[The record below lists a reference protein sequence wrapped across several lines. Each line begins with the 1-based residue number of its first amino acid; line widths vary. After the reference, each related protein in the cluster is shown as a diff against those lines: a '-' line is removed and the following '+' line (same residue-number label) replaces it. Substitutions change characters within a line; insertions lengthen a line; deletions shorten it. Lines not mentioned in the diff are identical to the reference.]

1 MKINSDLE
9 RIGDQAVNVAENV
22 VKILPHPPLKPLIDI
37 PRMAEIAEKMTRDAL
52 DSFVRRDPALARDV
66 LRRDD
71 EVDQLK
77 DQVFRELLTYMMADP
92 GTIQRALVPDPDQP
106 QPGAGRRPRH
116 QHRGGRDLPGGGEGR
131 APPPSRGG
139 EGLMKDRASARTAPP
154 RRPRAGRPPTP
165 GAGCCSSRTTRDIGE
180 AISYQLEKVGLQVKV
195 AKTGEEGLEAVRRGV
210 DLVLLD
216 LNLPGMDGLEVCRMI
231 RRQTTTAHVPIIIV
245 SARAD
250 EVDRVLGLEMGADDY
265 MVKPFS
271 LKELAARCRVAL
283 RRNGGAGGDA
293 PQGYR
298 DENFEV
304 EFDSYI
310 VRYQGQEIRLTH
322 KEFELFRYM
331 VERAGRVLTR
341 ERLLERVWG
350 YESDV
355 ETRSIDAHIRRLRL
369 KLGPARNHVETVVGL
384 GYRFVK

>member
-1 MKINSDLE
+1 VRAE
-9 RIGDQAVNVAENV
+9 RAVRTTTA
-22 VKILPHPPLKPLIDI
+22 
-37 PRMAEIAEKMTRDAL
+37 
-52 DSFVRRDPALARDV
+52 
-66 LRRDD
+66 
-71 EVDQLK
+71 
-77 DQVFRELLTYMMADP
+77 
-92 GTIQRALVPDPDQP
+92 
-106 QPGAGRRPRH
+106 
-116 QHRGGRDLPGGGEGR
+116 
-131 APPPSRGG
+131 APPP
-139 EGLMKDRASARTAPP
+139 DT
-154 RRPRAGRPPTP
+154 RRRVLLIEDDA
-165 GAGCCSSRTTRDIGE
+165 DIAE
-180 AISYQLEKVGLQVKV
+180 AIGYQLEKVGLSVKV
-195 AKTGEEGLEAVRRGV
+195 ARTGEEGLEAVRRGA

-231 RRQTTTAHVPIIIV
+231 RRQQTTAHLPIIIV
-245 SARAD
+245 SARGD

-265 MVKPFS
+265 LVKPFS

-283 RRNGGAGGDA
+283 RRTGPAGEP

-304 EFDSYI
+304 EFDSYLL
-310 VRYQGQEIRLTH
+310 RYRGEEVRLTH

-355 ETRSIDAHIRRLRL
+355 DTRSIDAHIRRLRL
-369 KLGPARNHVETVVGL
+369 KLGPARNHIETIVGL

>member
-1 MKINSDLE
+1 MKADRITAPEPAAAPAPDNRRRVLLIEDDSD
-9 RIGDQAVNVAENV
+9 
-22 VKILPHPPLKPLIDI
+22 
-37 PRMAEIAEKMTRDAL
+37 IAEA
-52 DSFVRRDPALARDV
+52 
-66 LRRDD
+66 
-71 EVDQLK
+71 
-77 DQVFRELLTYMMADP
+77 
-92 GTIQRALVPDPDQP
+92 
-106 QPGAGRRPRH
+106 
-116 QHRGGRDLPGGGEGR
+116 
-131 APPPSRGG
+131 
-139 EGLMKDRASARTAPP
+139 
-154 RRPRAGRPPTP
+154 
-165 GAGCCSSRTTRDIGE
+165 IG
-180 AISYQLEKVGLQVKV
+180 YQLEKVGLQMKV
-195 AKTGEEGLEAVRRGV
+195 ARTGEEGLEAVRRGV

-231 RRQTTTAHVPIIIV
+231 RRQNTTAHVPIIIV

-265 MVKPFS
+265 VVKPFS
-271 LKELAARCRVAL
+271 LKELAARCKVAL
-283 RRNGGAGGDA
+283 RRVMGTGEA

-310 VRYQGQEIRLTH
+310 ARYRGEEIRLTH

-331 VERAGRVLTR
+331 LERAGRVLTR

-369 KLGPARNHVETVVGL
+369 KLGSARDHVETVVGL

>member
-1 MKINSDLE
+1 MKAE
-9 RIGDQAVNVAENV
+9 RLAHAS
-22 VKILPHPPLKPLIDI
+22 PPP
-37 PRMAEIAEKMTRDAL
+37 
-52 DSFVRRDPALARDV
+52 
-66 LRRDD
+66 
-71 EVDQLK
+71 
-77 DQVFRELLTYMMADP
+77 
-92 GTIQRALVPDPDQP
+92 
-106 QPGAGRRPRH
+106 
-116 QHRGGRDLPGGGEGR
+116 
-131 APPPSRGG
+131 APPPDSR
-139 EGLMKDRASARTAPP
+139 
-154 RRPRAGRPPTP
+154 RRVVLIEDDG
-165 GAGCCSSRTTRDIGE
+165 DIAE
-180 AISYQLEKVGLQVKV
+180 AIGYQLEKAGLQVKL
-195 AKTGEEGLEAVRRGV
+195 ARTGEEGLEAVRRGA

-231 RRQTTTAHVPIIIV
+231 RRQQTTAHVPIIIV

-265 MVKPFS
+265 VVKPFS

-283 RRNGGAGGDA
+283 RRSGPAGEA

-304 EFDSYI
+304 EFDSYLM
-310 VRYQGQEIRLTH
+310 RYRGQEIRLTH

-341 ERLLERVWG
+341 DRLLERVWG

-369 KLGPARNHVETVVGL
+369 KLGPARQHIETVVGL